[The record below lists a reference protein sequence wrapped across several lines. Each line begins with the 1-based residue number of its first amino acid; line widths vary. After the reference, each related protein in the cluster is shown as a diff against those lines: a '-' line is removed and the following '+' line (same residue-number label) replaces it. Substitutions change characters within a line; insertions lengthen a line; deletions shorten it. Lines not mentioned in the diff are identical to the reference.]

1 MTELAGWRRSVLGT
15 GYEGIEAASM
25 SANQGTPTST
35 SLERDARLVST
46 DHRVQ
51 PDEIALGV
59 VIGRTA
65 EFFDFFVYGIGSV
78 LVFPRLFFPFADP
91 VTAELYSFA
100 VFSLAFIARPIGSI
114 VFMTVDLLYG
124 RGVKLTAA
132 MLLLGF
138 STAAISFLPG
148 YDQIGKAS
156 IVLLG
161 IFRVGQGLA
170 LGGAWDGLASLLS
183 LNAPPG
189 RRGWYAMMPQLGAP
203 LGFLLASGLF
213 AYFVLNLSTE
223 DFLSWGWRFPFYVA
237 FTINVVALFARLR
250 LVVTDEFS
258 RLLHHREL
266 EPVSVAEMFTNQ
278 GRYVLIGA
286 FVPLAT
292 FALFHLVT
300 IFPLSWVTLFAHR
313 SSGDFL
319 LVECAAAVAGAVG
332 VVLSGLIADRIGR
345 RPLLAILA
353 VLIGVFSALV
363 PFLLGDGP
371 VGQDAY
377 VVLGFG
383 GLGLSFGQA
392 SGAVTSNF
400 LPQYRYTGAA
410 MTSDLSWLVGAGFAP
425 LVALGVASRFGLGWV
440 SAYLLSGV
448 ACTLVA
454 LLVNKLE
461 VRDVSGD
468 PARPG
473 ADAGSLGRN
482 LAPRSR

>member
-1 MTELAGWRRSVLGT
+1 
-15 GYEGIEAASM
+15 M
-25 SANQGTPTST
+25 SATNQGHPSSTP
-35 SLERDARLVST
+35 LEHDARLVST
-46 DHRVQ
+46 DHRIE
-51 PDEIALGV
+51 PGEIALGV

-91 VTAELYSFA
+91 VTAELYSFM

-114 VFMTVDLLYG
+114 IFMTVDHLYG

-148 YDQIGKAS
+148 YQDIGAAC

-161 IFRVGQGLA
+161 IFRIGQGLA
-170 LGGAWDGLASLLS
+170 VGGAWDGLASLLS
-183 LNAPPG
+183 LNAPRN

-203 LGFLLASGLF
+203 LGALLASGLF
-213 AYFVLNLSTE
+213 AYFILNLSPE

-266 EPVSVAEMFTNQ
+266 EPTSVAEMFTAQ

-300 IFPLSWVTLFAHR
+300 IFPLSWVTLFGHR
-313 SSGDFL
+313 SSGGFL
-319 LVECAAAVAGAVG
+319 LVQCVAAVAGAVG

-363 PFLLGDGP
+363 PFLLGDGV
-371 VGQDAY
+371 VGQNAY
-377 VVLGFG
+377 VLLGFG

-400 LPQYRYTGAA
+400 SSHYRYTGAA

-425 LVALGVASRFGLGWV
+425 LVALGVATRFGLAWV

-448 ACTLVA
+448 VCTLAA
-454 LLVNKLE
+454 LWFNKLE
-461 VRDVSGD
+461 TSDVSGGSTG
-468 PARPG
+468 PA
-473 ADAGSLGRN
+473 ASAGGSPGRN